1 MNRPITVLKLGGSV
15 LASEDA
21 LPRAIHEIY
30 REVRD
35 GRAVVA
41 VVSAFRGV
49 TDALARRA
57 RSILPQPT
65 PEALA
70 TLLGTGE
77 TETTALLA
85 LALGRAGIPAAVLDA
100 ERLHLLAAGDPL
112 DADPVS
118 IDARP
123 IAAALAEVPVAI
135 VPGFIARDQSGRR
148 VLLGRG
154 GSDLTALVVGAA
166 LDGSRVRLIKDVP
179 GLFDRDPARLGAPP
193 ACTAT

>member
-1 MNRPITVLKLGGSV
+1 MNHPITVLKLGGSV
-15 LASEDA
+15 LASEHA

-35 GRAVVA
+35 GRRVVA

-85 LALGRAGIPAAVLDA
+85 LALGRAGIPAAVLDP
-100 ERLHLLAAGDPL
+100 ERLRLLAAGDPL
-112 DADPVS
+112 DADPS
-118 IDARP
+118 PSTPARSQRHWP
-123 IAAALAEVPVAI
+123 RCRWRSF
-135 VPGFIARDQSGRR
+135 PGSSRATSPSG
-148 VLLGRG
+148 GCC
-154 GSDLTALVVGAA
+154 SAGAA
-166 LDGSRVRLIKDVP
+166 LI
-179 GLFDRDPARLGAPP
+179 
-193 ACTAT
+193 